1 MEESYGALA
10 RGTRNGP
17 TTMVDRHCT
26 IVDDE
31 PPLVFPKAVRVAA
44 MTAAGGAN
52 PLHFVGRF
60 FLFRRRQ
67 REDDAF
73 QTDGTQVGRLEGC
86 HRRRQRRHNIHQTI
100 LDDVFSAILV

>member
-1 MEESYGALA
+1 MEESHGALA
-10 RGTRNGP
+10 RGTRNDP
-17 TTMVDRHCT
+17 STMVDRRFT
-26 IVDDE
+26 VVDDK
-31 PPLVFPKAVRVAA
+31 PPLVFAEAVRVAA

-52 PLHFVGRF
+52 PINFVRRF

-73 QTDGTQVGRLEGC
+73 QTDGTQVGRLEGY
-86 HRRRQRRHNIHQTI
+86 HRRRRHDIHQTAI